1 MTSVGEGEE
10 LQIWVAGGNDGD
22 GSGRSCDDQ
31 KRREGVDDGW
41 KREIQSRST
50 TNKEERRDRWPRWSQ
65 ICSNLEEEKRCR
77 LMMAGGGDGRGRRGR
92 RIEDLGCRRLEE
104 RMKMECL
111 REMRKQRDGAWEME
125 MESAMREKKC
135 SRFPCFEILPMF

>member
-41 KREIQSRST
+41 KREI
-50 TNKEERRDRWPRWSQ
+50 
-65 ICSNLEEEKRCR
+65 
-77 LMMAGGGDGRGRRGR
+77 
-92 RIEDLGCRRLEE
+92 
-104 RMKMECL
+104 
-111 REMRKQRDGAWEME
+111 
-125 MESAMREKKC
+125 ES
-135 SRFPCFEILPMF
+135 